1 VLKGAVQAAK
11 LGRDEQMQALQR
23 LDAQARRLERDA
35 KGPSLNAFM
44 ADERDR
50 SASLD
55 GRSVFGW
62 ERDLVA
68 KGKARSA

>member
-1 VLKGAVQAAK
+1 
-11 LGRDEQMQALQR
+11 MQALKR

-35 KGPSLNAFM
+35 KGPSLDTFIAG
-44 ADERDR
+44 ERDR

-62 ERDLVA
+62 ERDVA